1 MKHEPITI
9 KDIAKALD
17 LSIATVSRALRD
29 SYKIS
34 PETKK
39 KVLDYAAAN
48 NYRPNLPEDRRIV
61 YSS

>member
-1 MKHEPITI
+1 MRSCERRISPITHDYQMKLEPITI

-34 PETKK
+34 SETKQR
-39 KVLDYAAAN
+39 VLD
-48 NYRPNLPEDRRIV
+48 
-61 YSS
+61 